1 MIILLEK
8 AHLWYQTI
16 NNRIKKHSNGKII
29 IIVSNSIDSLTS
41 LRIIVGLFKSDVIP
55 YEIIAVQNFDEVDKE
70 IINCQKMKDE
80 IKGFVFINC
89 IGEIDL
95 TKYWFCQDKNIIT
108 LVADTKRPIHHQ
120 NIRNKTNIVIIDDGM
135 NNIEYCPTEEEMEI
149 VRHKVID
156 IGEGGENDK
165 NEKNEKNEEG
175 KEEKKENEEG
185 NEAEGENVYEIED
198 DKNKNEKDKSEN
210 ENEEKNKEDKEAGED
225 EEKSIKKGG
234 KSKKKIIK
242 KRTDIDDEDFNELK
256 NESDSSVK
264 EVDPIEEIADEVSVH
279 GEKKSLNESEE
290 KQENVDEN
298 KNENDEEENKFN
310 EKINKIKEINE
321 KVNEYYSG
329 NYYGL
334 PSTYIFYS
342 IAHQLHKENTNYLWY
357 LIISVTD
364 EYLRYHIS
372 DKKYDRIYA
381 ICQSEVLRIE
391 KKKSRD
397 DDTLKIYKST
407 AKEGKSILIGSDYK
421 LILYRHWNLYD
432 SFIYSS
438 YPLGILSTW
447 KEPGK
452 AEVQKIFAYMGIP
465 LSEAKQKYRYMK
477 NEYLDTFKDKIID
490 VSKKFFL
497 NEIIFHSFIYQFD
510 NNTEMSASDCVYL
523 LSCLIEFPFE
533 EFNDIEIE
541 DDEFLDDNNSD
552 LSNNEEEEK
561 NNENINNNSEQP
573 NNNDDINDEKK
584 LLNKNNKKKDNL
596 LKKFWMAYRFLSLK
610 KLNMTNG
617 LIDIA
622 IKFQIALTNNATSII
637 DKNGVKNEQ
646 KFRYSIVSGN
656 LSEDSRYFQYPGN
669 LERLCIV
676 ISETYNQKKGKK
688 FVNKPYLLAYID
700 ADNKTY
706 IINGNLGC
714 NKKDDDE
721 KNIFPLQFKF
731 VAKKLKIPISYNY
744 STEEIITIKKDDLYS
759 FINQIAQL

>member
-8 AHLWYQTI
+8 AHIWYEFI
-16 NNRIKKHSNGKII
+16 NNRIKKYSNGKII
-29 IIVSNSIDSLTS
+29 IILSMNIDSLTA
-41 LRIIVGLFKSDVIP
+41 LRILVGLFKSDVIP
-55 YEIIAVQNFDEVDKE
+55 YEIIPVQNYDEVDKE
-70 IINCQKMKDE
+70 IINCQKMKEE
-80 IKGFVFINC
+80 IKGFIFINC

-95 TKYWFCQDKNIIT
+95 TKYWFCDEKNIIT
-108 LVADTKRPIHHQ
+108 LIADTKRPLHHK
-120 NIRNKTNIVIIDDGM
+120 NIRNSKNIIIIDDGM
-135 NNIEYCPTEEEMEI
+135 NNIDYCPTEEEMEI
-149 VRHKVID
+149 IRQKVID
-156 IGEGGENDK
+156 VNENEDNNNK
-165 NEKNEKNEEG
+165 KDIEKVE
-175 KEEKKENEEG
+175 EEKKEKEE
-185 NEAEGENVYEIED
+185 EKEDVRENIYKIED
-198 DKNKNEKDKSEN
+198 NKNDDEKEKIENKNEDEN
-210 ENEEKNKEDKEAGED
+210 QKKKEAGIV
-225 EEKSIKKGG
+225 EEKSIKNGG
-234 KSKKKIIK
+234 KNKKKIIK
-242 KRTDIDDEDFNELK
+242 KRTDIDDEDFNNLK
-256 NESDSSVK
+256 NESNSSNQ
-264 EVDPIEEIADEVSVH
+264 EVDPIDEIAEEVSYH
-279 GEKKSLNESEE
+279 NEKQKQHLNEENELIEE
-290 KQENVDEN
+290 K
-298 KNENDEEENKFN
+298 EEN
-310 EKINKIKEINE
+310 EINE
-321 KVNEYYSG
+321 EEKKVKEKIKKIQEINSKVNEYYGG

-342 IAHQLHKENTNYLWY
+342 IAHQLHKENINYLWY

-364 EYLRYHIS
+364 EFLRYHIS
-372 DKKYDRIYA
+372 DKKYDSIYA

-452 AEVQKIFAYMGIP
+452 GEVQKIFAYMGIP
-465 LSEAKQKYRYMK
+465 LTEAKQKYRYMK
-477 NEYLDTFKDKIID
+477 NEYLETFKDKIID

-541 DDEFLDDNNSD
+541 DDEFFDDN
-552 LSNNEEEEK
+552 SNISENDDEK
-561 NNENINNNSEQP
+561 NNENDNNNNVEQ
-573 NNNDDINDEKK
+573 NNEEINIEKK
-584 LLNKNNKKKDNL
+584 YLKNKKKDNV

-622 IKFQIALTNNATSII
+622 IKFQIALTNSATSIL

-656 LSEDSRYFQYPGN
+656 LSEDSRYFLYPGN

-676 ISETYNQKKGKK
+676 ISETYKQLRGRKIE
-688 FVNKPYLLAYID
+688 NKPYLLAYID

-706 IINGNLGC
+706 IIDGNLGC
-714 NKKDDDE
+714 NKKDEDE
-721 KNIFPLQFKF
+721 KNTFPIQFKF
-731 VAKKLKIPISYNY
+731 VAKKLKIPVSYNY
-744 STEEIITIKKDDLYS
+744 STEEIVTIKKDDLYS